1 MLQQL
6 GEEAMQGDKL
16 MTSLRVAR
24 NMEDARSFYDSA
36 PKTTNGDLS
45 PGDAQAVLLNLFTHR
60 GGKVAPKSLEEHQ
73 LKSKSFD
80 LYQTAVL
87 ATMLESELWLQ
98 QAGNDVAESE
108 DEMKKIVGEH
118 VDEVTTVETIESWN
132 LTSSGLM
139 LFAFSVFAFVLRTF
153 SSKIVSY
160 GKSRFD

>member
-36 PKTTNGDLS
+36 PKNTNGDLS
-45 PGDAQAVLLNLFTHR
+45 PSDAQAVLLNLFTHR

-108 DEMKKIVGEH
+108 DEMKKIVGDH

-139 LFAFSVFAFVLRTF
+139 LFAFSVIAFVLRTF
-153 SSKIVSY
+153 GSKIVSY